1 MPAQMDLE
9 LRPSTHV
16 NTTGTEH
23 DGNAEAHSQTQTSGD
38 FFLCP
43 IPPPSGKNPWKE
55 SAVGYPNRW
64 PFALQAYTCTLASFA
79 YPAAIFWSEELVLLH
94 NEEWVKAGGIAEQ
107 GQKQRGKLKADAFNG
122 LTSALHGGLPKSIP
136 SASLL
141 RTERGEDY
149 TVLVSPL
156 FDEHMKDGGATGL
169 LAQLLPRPNLRH
181 HSRLPRHGLE
191 RSLDDGGTFGQSGPG
206 QLRKDT
212 KDNAPQLDISQ
223 LGKVVDNVPLDEHP
237 FFHRFAEML
246 PSGLAIL
253 DHKAQAV
260 FVNQHF
266 YQLTT
271 HRGDDQS
278 FKSWPQ
284 SIHPDD
290 YGRVMTAYH
299 DAFVSQ
305 KQLRTEFRAQGEN
318 LPWRLLLLTPLG
330 DENLQHV
337 SLREYGGFICS
348 IVDISSEKSAELS
361 ERKAAKDARERKE
374 QQERFIDM
382 ISHEIR
388 NPLSAVLHCSEDIEE
403 AIHDQNNVDVKAIRE
418 SVETINLCIQHQRNI
433 VDDVLSFSKLDSS
446 MLSLV
451 PKACLPSRNL
461 AESLKMFQPEFR
473 KQNMEF
479 GYRIDRSYIDHRV
492 DWVLAD
498 VARIGQVLINLVS
511 NAIKFTVRGKGEKRV
526 VVSIGA
532 SPRRPD
538 SYPPNVV
545 FFSPDD
551 LAYRMDATNTNEWGS
566 GEPLYIMVAVKDTGI
581 GIDEEGQKRLF
592 ERFRQATPKTGE
604 IYGGSG
610 LGLNISRK
618 LCHLHG
624 GEIGVSSKE
633 GNGST
638 FGFFFRVRRTERPD
652 DYEGRPEDQALDD
665 DNLRAQVTELGNCPP
680 DQMDHDLMPDSLK
693 QPPVDETLD
702 STPHANGKKDSR
714 FEKTAEIAQNVPA
727 PEGDLYAKAEGTTA
741 GVDSSGVE
749 NLQSAD
755 VSAKP
760 DGEARQDQT
769 VERPS
774 ASRDGSSTRPHVLLV
789 EDNVINQRIV
799 FRKLEAK
806 GFNVTTANNGREA
819 VEAAKLAPRPS
830 SGDRG
835 AFDVI
840 LMDQEMPVMDGNA
853 ATREIRKLEKEGI
866 VERLPVLGVTANV
879 RGAQQDEMM
888 ESGMDDVISKPYKI
902 EDMVKKINKAI
913 GANAP
918 TKDSAK
924 QVESKQ

>member
-1 MPAQMDLE
+1 MPAQMDIQI
-9 LRPSTHV
+9 RPCTHV
-16 NTTGTEH
+16 DTTVTEQ

-43 IPPPSGKNPWKE
+43 IPTPSGKNQNPWKE

-79 YPAAIFWSEELVLLH
+79 YPAAIFWGEELVLLH

-107 GQKQRGKLKADAFNG
+107 GQKQRGRLKADAFNG

-156 FDEHMKDGGATGL
+156 FDEHNNFDGASGL
-169 LAQLLPRPNLRH
+169 LAQLLPRPNLSH
-181 HSRLPRHGLE
+181 HSRLQRHGLE

-206 QLRKDT
+206 QLRKDANN
-212 KDNAPQLDISQ
+212 NAPQLDISQ

-403 AIHDQNNVDVKAIRE
+403 AIHDQKSVDVEAIRE

-461 AESLKMFQPEFR
+461 ADSLKMFQPEFR
-473 KQNMEF
+473 KQNMDL
-479 GYRIDRSYIDHRV
+479 RK
-492 DWVLAD
+492 
-498 VARIGQVLINLVS
+498 Q
-511 NAIKFTVRGKGEKRV
+511 GEKRV

-532 SPRRPD
+532 SPQRPD

-551 LAYRMDATNTNEWGS
+551 LAYRMDATNANEWGS

-624 GEIGVSSKE
+624 GEIGVSSRE

-638 FGFFFRVRRTERPD
+638 FGFFKVRRTERPN

-665 DNLRAQVTELGNCPP
+665 DNLRAHVTELGNCPP

-693 QPPVDETLD
+693 QPPVDETSD

-714 FEKTAEIAQNVPA
+714 YAKTAEIAQNVPA
-727 PEGDLYAKAEGTTA
+727 PEGDLYAKAEGTAA
-741 GVDSSGVE
+741 GQDSSGVE

-760 DGEARQDQT
+760 DGEGRQDQT

-774 ASRDGSSTRPHVLLV
+774 ASRDESSTRPHVLLV

-806 GFNVTTANNGREA
+806 GFKVTTANNGREA
-819 VEAAKLAPRPS
+819 VEAAKQAPKPS
-830 SGDRG
+830 SGDKG

-866 VERLPVLGVTANV
+866 VERIPVLGVTANV

-902 EDMVKKINKAI
+902 EDMVRKINKAI
-913 GANAP
+913 GSNAP